1 MDERKNEMKEK
12 QKLIDKLEPENEIVK
27 EQLA

>member
-1 MDERKNEMKEK
+1 MDERKNEMKEE